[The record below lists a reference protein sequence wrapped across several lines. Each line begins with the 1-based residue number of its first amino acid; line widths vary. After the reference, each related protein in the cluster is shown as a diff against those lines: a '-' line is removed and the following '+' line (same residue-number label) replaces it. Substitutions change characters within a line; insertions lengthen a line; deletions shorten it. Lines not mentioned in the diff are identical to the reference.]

1 MGGSE
6 CDKVQ
11 VLEMSEENG
20 FSWTIKADLPAA
32 RDGAASVAREG
43 KVWLI
48 GGLVGNEDGHN
59 KDVMIFDPADDTWVA
74 GLALPVDEH
83 PGLYR
88 AAVLDGEVHVT
99 HDGAG
104 VLRYNGAAWV
114 RAGEAPP
121 NEDAPSE
128 SILLG

>member
-1 MGGSE
+1 
-6 CDKVQ
+6 
-11 VLEMSEENG
+11 
-20 FSWTIKADLPAA
+20 
-32 RDGAASVAREG
+32 
-43 KVWLI
+43 
-48 GGLVGNEDGHN
+48 
-59 KDVMIFDPADDTWVA
+59 MIYDPADDTWVA
-74 GLALPVDEH
+74 GLALPEDMLV
-83 PGLYR
+83 R

-121 NEDAPSE
+121 NADAASE